1 MGKDPEV
8 ERTSKGKKSITRM
21 GKEKRD
27 KDETGVSF
35 TEVKSECK
43 YRLKETHKRL
53 F

>member
-8 ERTSKGKKSITRM
+8 ERTSKGKKSITHV

-27 KDETGVSF
+27 KDKTGVYF
-35 TEVKSECK
+35 TGVKSECK